1 MKYLTNLLYLLM
13 LCGLFVLASTRVNAQ
28 MHGKVTYFN
37 NTNLNIQ
44 YLYGSKP
51 KLNQTVTVK
60 RKFKMG
66 RMNGTSSLAEGYVAK
81 VVGKNFLIRVKKYTS
96 TMTQNGVKKPMV
108 KVGNGAVVSW
118 AGMPKKTQRTGG
130 SSASTKLGSFDDAVR
145 LVKKRKYKQA
155 IPILDNLIAKND
167 KNPYYFYERGYAYL
181 KRYKYQQAAAD
192 FTKTIELKPDAQK
205 AYLMRGDA
213 YAGSFRTRE
222 RALEDYNY
230 LLKQDLKKSDR
241 IFVFK
246 KIIKVKD
253 RLKDL
258 DGACAGVKR
267 IQSLEGKTRNN
278 QDLFNKYCAGIK
290 MAKKPANRAQVRLI
304 SQSEDGYTFTAEIL
318 SETEK
323 CYFYKKDNVAFT
335 EDLQQNNYMHIARCR
350 PKYRS
355 SNAVVKVKS
364 KQGKKV
370 ILKVMYW
377 TGTMNGKPW
386 IYRYKV
392 GEVISVSW

>member
-1 MKYLTNLLYLLM
+1 MKYLTKLLYLLM
-13 LCGLFVLASTRVNAQ
+13 LCGLFMLASVRVNAQ

-37 NTNLNIQ
+37 NTSLSIQ

-51 KLNQTVTVK
+51 KMNQTVTVK

-66 RMNGTSSLAEGYVAK
+66 RMNGTSSLAEGQVTK
-81 VVGKNFLIRVKKYTS
+81 IVGKNFLIRVKKYTS

-108 KVGNGAVVSW
+108 KVGNGAIVSW
-118 AGMPKKTQRTGG
+118 EGMPKKSSNTGG
-130 SSASTKLGSFDDAVR
+130 SSTSATSGTFDDAVK

-155 IPILDNLIAKND
+155 LPILNNLIAKND
-167 KNPYYFYERGYAYL
+167 KNPYYFYERGYVYL
-181 KRYKYQQAAAD
+181 KRYKYQLAAAD

-222 RALEDYNY
+222 KSLDDYNY

-241 IFVFK
+241 VFVLK
-246 KIIKVKD
+246 KIVKVKD

-258 DGACAGVKR
+258 DGACEGVKK
-267 IQSLEGKTRNN
+267 IQSIEGTNLTNKG
-278 QDLFNKYCAGIK
+278 LYNKYCAGIE
-290 MAKKPANRAQVRLI
+290 MARKPTNRAQVRLI
-304 SQSEDGYTFTAEIL
+304 NQSEDGYTFTAEIL
-318 SETEK
+318 PETEK
-323 CYFYKKDNVAFT
+323 CYFYKKDKVVFT
-335 EDLQQNNYMHIARCR
+335 EDLQTDNYVHIARCR
-350 PKYRS
+350 PKFRS
-355 SNAVVKVKS
+355 SNAVVQVKS

-370 ILKVMYW
+370 VLKVMYW

-386 IYRYKV
+386 VYRYKS